1 MAPRGGACHHF
12 PPGTGVWEDTTGCW
26 LVPAAAMSARAEG
39 PLPHAGCDE
48 GALRHTGSLL
58 VFEVGC
64 AGPCSSR
71 CWRDAAGGRSV
82 SGLAGGRGGCFGWA
96 RPGYPVWSWV
106 AVTPVM
112 AILSRL
118 VTAQAKDSSAWTAVR
133 PRRAKRRSP
142 RRSLSQALGASLMG
156 ARRL

>member
-26 LVPAAAMSARAEG
+26 FIRRRPVLKDPFVTVGACWYLRWVARG
-39 PLPHAGCDE
+39 
-48 GALRHTGSLL
+48 R
-58 VFEVGC
+58 V
-64 AGPCSSR
+64 R
-71 CWRDAAGGRSV
+71 RAAGVMRLVAGRCLDLP
-82 SGLAGGRGGCFGWA
+82 GGGEGRGGGLGWA
-96 RPGYPVWSWV
+96 RPGYLVWSWV